1 MNRRIKTHMSMKLLL
16 IMALVFYNF
25 LDKDPNG
32 LFLFCFLYTLLLS
45 ICVLCYQMENTKP
58 VKEEKK

>member
-1 MNRRIKTHMSMKLLL
+1 MSMKLLL